1 MIDWKRVADL
11 RDEIGSED
19 FEEVLPLFL
28 EEVLGVMDTL
38 RNAPDLSRLEED
50 LHFLKG
56 AALNL
61 GFEAFTNLCSAGE
74 TAAAAGH
81 AGTVN
86 LTEIIDCFEV
96 SRAAFDT
103 GLAQGAAA

>member
-38 RNAPDLSRLEED
+38 RDAPDLSRLEED
-50 LHFLKG
+50 MHFLKG

-74 TAAAAGH
+74 KAAAAGQ
-81 AGTVN
+81 ASTVN
-86 LTEIIDCFEV
+86 LAEIIDCFEV
-96 SRAAFDT
+96 SRATFDA

>member
-1 MIDWKRVADL
+1 MIDWTRVAEL
-11 RDEIGSED
+11 RADIGEED
-19 FEEVLPLFL
+19 FDEVVGLFL
-28 EEVLGVMDTL
+28 EEVDAAITTL
-38 RNAPDLSRLEED
+38 RDGKPNATLEED

-74 TAAAAGH
+74 KAAAAGH

>member
-74 TAAAAGH
+74 KAAAAGH

-103 GLAQGAAA
+103 GLARGAAA

>member
-38 RNAPDLSRLEED
+38 RDAPDLSRLEED
-50 LHFLKG
+50 MHFLKG

-74 TAAAAGH
+74 
-81 AGTVN
+81 
-86 LTEIIDCFEV
+86 IIDCFEA
-96 SRAAFDT
+96 SRATFDA

>member
-74 TAAAAGH
+74 KAAAAGH